1 VRITVAAPAKVNLRL
16 RVGPPDGSGYH
27 GVSTL
32 LCTLKLADTVVVEEG
47 DGSGPPALETAF
59 EAPLTGPPDLGPPA
73 ANLAVRAAEAFAAR
87 AGVEGNPRIR
97 LIKRIP
103 AGAGLGG
110 GSSDAAA
117 VLRALHRLHP
127 GRLDGPDLLQ
137 LAADLGSD
145 VPFFVLGTPLARG
158 EGRGE
163 RVTALAPLPARPVV
177 VALPPF
183 PIATAAAYRWL
194 DEHRDG
200 TAGRDPTE
208 GEPLLAGTQA
218 PGADRG
224 PTSWESV
231 NERAGNDF
239 EAPVFQRHP
248 ELAAVRDDLRE
259 GGARPALL
267 AGSGSTVFG
276 VFEETAAAREAALA
290 LRERRPD
297 HRILVTATRSR

>member
-1 VRITVAAPAKVNLRL
+1 VRVTVAAPAKVNLRL
-16 RVGPPDGSGYH
+16 RVGPPNGSGYH

-47 DGSGPPALETAF
+47 AGPGAPALETAF
-59 EAPLTGPPDLGPPA
+59 GAPLTGPPELGPPA

-87 AGVEGNPRIR
+87 AGVEEMPLIR

-127 GRLDGPDLLQ
+127 GRLDGPDLLE
-137 LAADLGSD
+137 LAAGLGSD
-145 VPFFVLGTPLARG
+145 VPFFVLGTALARG

-177 VALPPF
+177 VVLPPF

-194 DEHRDG
+194 DEHRDEA
-200 TAGRDPTE
+200 AGRGAPD
-208 GEPLLAGTQA
+208 GETRSVGTQV
-218 PGADRG
+218 PGEDRG
-224 PTSWESV
+224 ATSWESV
-231 NERAGNDF
+231 NEQASNDF
-239 EAPVFQRHP
+239 EAPVFRRHP
-248 ELAAVRDDLRE
+248 GLAAVRDDLRDR
-259 GGARPALL
+259 GAGPALL

-276 VFEETAAAREAALA
+276 VFEETATAREAAHA
-290 LRERRPD
+290 LRERHPD
-297 HRILVTATRSR
+297 HEILVTATRAR